1 MKSKIL
7 AFLLLIVFAVPL
19 FAGQPTVTRANGIS
33 HKRYKSVIHTFTG
46 VTGVADTILVQ
57 LLTGSRAV
65 AFETADLEVN
75 RTVFVITFQTD
86 EATANDSDFDV
97 LWQVSGQP
105 DASNAAFP
113 GMVVAEDWHTVELDQ
128 NDDSL
133 DWVATFDA
141 QNYKGMK
148 VQAVL
153 CEVGTPSK
161 TPAIEVTV
169 LYPRN

>member
-1 MKSKIL
+1 MRFKIL

-19 FAGQPTVTRANGIS
+19 FAGQPTVTRSDGILQV
-33 HKRYKSVIHTFTG
+33 RYRTVIHTFTG
-46 VTGVADTILVQ
+46 VTGVADTILV
-57 LLTGSRAV
+57 LSAKAV

-86 EATANDSDFDV
+86 ETTDTDSDFDV

-105 DASNAAFP
+105 DASNVAFP
-113 GMVVAEDWHTVELDQ
+113 GMGIAEDWHTVETDQ
-128 NDDSL
+128 NDNSL

-141 QNYKGMK
+141 QNYKGLK

-153 CEVGTPSK
+153 CEVGTPAT
-161 TPAIEVTV
+161 TPAIEITV
-169 LYPRN
+169 LYPRGNRP